1 MRIAGAAC
9 HEMGARVRDALVT
22 GGSRVAERRG
32 EQEWGGRGKRRGDS
46 WMDVGALGDKVAA
59 AKAALC
65 DAYGCTYVN
74 LALAAAVLIAH
85 LVYTKVWPRRKIVCD
100 GDECVLK

>member
-1 MRIAGAAC
+1 MKWGPGFVTLSHGA
-9 HEMGARVRDALVT
+9 
-22 GGSRVAERRG
+22 VAERRG